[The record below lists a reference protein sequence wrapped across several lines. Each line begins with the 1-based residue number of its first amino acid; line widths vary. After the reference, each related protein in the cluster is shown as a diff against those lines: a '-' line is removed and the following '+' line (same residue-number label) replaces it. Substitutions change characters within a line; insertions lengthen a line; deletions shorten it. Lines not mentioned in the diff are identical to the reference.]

1 MSHIWYKRGTEL
13 LEEIED
19 FRSMQNH
26 VGIWYIGQMGMVFVW
41 KGKVLC
47 VDPVLGAMPDAQG
60 ADRRNYPAPFS
71 PEEFSVDY
79 VFCTHGHADHLH
91 GETLQKLAVHN
102 PSMKIF
108 VPKPLEGRLQEL
120 GIFDGQIFGLHQSEP
135 VSLDGTFTVRGVATA
150 HEEYHFDEE
159 GYSET
164 MGYVFHLGPFCLFHS
179 GDTVVTQELIGE
191 LKPEQGIDVLM
202 VPINGRDMER
212 HSRGII
218 GNMDSREACWF
229 GAATDS
235 DLIIPLH
242 YDMIGGNE
250 ENPLVFADYMER
262 LYPDR
267 KYHIM
272 RLGERLILCGNGLRE
287 QYRKN
292 S

>member
-1 MSHIWYKRGTEL
+1 MSKIWYKKGEQL

-19 FRSMQNH
+19 FRNVREH
-26 VGIWYIGQMGMVFVW
+26 VGIWYIGQMGMVFGW
-41 KGKVLC
+41 KGKVVC

-60 ADRRNYPAPFS
+60 ADRRNYPAPFQ
-71 PEEFSVDY
+71 PQEFCVDY
-79 VFCTHGHADHLH
+79 VFCTHDHADHMH
-91 GETLQKLAVHN
+91 AETLKKLAVHN
-102 PSMKIF
+102 PAMKIF
-108 VPKPLEGRLQEL
+108 VPNSLVRRLLEL
-120 GIFDGQIFGLHQSEP
+120 GISASQVFGIRQGESLSPDGEFS
-135 VSLDGTFTVRGVATA
+135 VRGIATA
-150 HEEYHFDEE
+150 HEEYRWDEN
-159 GYSET
+159 GCSET
-164 MGYVFHLGPFCLFHS
+164 LGYLFRFGPFCLFHS
-179 GDTVVTQELIGE
+179 GDTVVTEEMIGE
-191 LKPEQGIDVLM
+191 LKREQGIDVLM

-212 HSRGII
+212 HARGIV

-229 GAATDS
+229 GAMTDA

-272 RLGERLILCGNGLRE
+272 RLGERMVL
-287 QYRKN
+287 YK